1 MVGNAAGKGN
11 VAVVT
16 QKEDQSEMVIAI
28 YTFCEEYV
36 PTHIIK
42 RDLQFIDIVM
52 IKTATI
58 VLAVRDL
65 RTFEDLI
72 FMFNSKTVSVTEL
85 DRKVKRLVSQ
95 DQKVYVIFENG
106 GIFFLDPEKTIYK

>member
-1 MVGNAAGKGN
+1 
-11 VAVVT
+11 
-16 QKEDQSEMVIAI
+16 
-28 YTFCEEYV
+28 
-36 PTHIIK
+36 
-42 RDLQFIDIVM
+42 M

-106 GIFFLDPEKTIYK
+106 GIFFLDPEKTIYKEDIEPEHP